1 MLRIT
6 PQCKFRV
13 KSTDGGMTL
22 YDFNTNRTFC
32 IFSLSIVS
40 CNAKFR
46 TALEKGLQ
54 WERALDL
61 FDEMKSKNMPVTVV
75 SYGSAISACEKGLQ
89 YRQCLEYLDEMTE
102 MGIKKNV
109 IIFGAAMSC
118 MEKSCRA
125 DIGFLLMERMRLEDV
140 APNVHIY
147 NSAISACARCNLW
160 EKGYELFE
168 DMDRIRVAKDVVTYN
183 AVLDAVSSQVE
194 LGRRLF
200 KQGMY
205 ISVFRTNYS
214 ASINSSH
221 ELYVLRFQYCKSGV
235 EKGFYARVSRLGTQ
249 WLELDLHF
257 LSLGGGEIALGWW
270 FEDCLVPYLMNTS
283 KLEAVQSIS
292 IVTGYGKTRSRGARM
307 NDDGMRKRVRAM
319 LKYMDIHETPQP
331 NKGRIH
337 IDKSALIKVVK
348 KNGGRI
354 KFDLEGYTRFK
365 EEETTANKCPDV
377 VQQVRP
383 RFRPARPGQGPP
395 GTFIRDGDPV
405 PPYKSPDEERRDSM
419 MQSSIRRPNDN
430 GYQEYQDN
438 RPSSSRNPREDRGR
452 ERGFDPGRPSG
463 DDRMH
468 SRAPSNHKRTSE
480 SWNQDQRHG
489 DDWRGGPRDAQR
501 RDSFNDH
508 EGHGR
513 RGYRGDRPNNGV
525 DRRGSNRDFND
536 GRPGIGNESDR
547 RNERQQEPYD
557 RKGSNRNWEGLNNN
571 MKSDR
576 DYDPNMRGP
585 DRRIGDDR
593 NVRPPMNRSDQASS
607 YYPDDRRNSFDNR
620 SGARSSRRPPSL
632 NSDRG
637 VEPDDASSGFRGARN
652 DIEFQGSHYQQKQQ
666 PPSRGYDIE
675 PSHIKGEPESPAN
688 GAAKKRSYDD
698 YQKQQQPPSRGYD
711 IEPAYAKRRGSL

>member
-1 MLRIT
+1 
-6 PQCKFRV
+6 
-13 KSTDGGMTL
+13 
-22 YDFNTNRTFC
+22 
-32 IFSLSIVS
+32 
-40 CNAKFR
+40 
-46 TALEKGLQ
+46 
-54 WERALDL
+54 
-61 FDEMKSKNMPVTVV
+61 MPVTVV

-168 DMDRIRVAKDVVTYN
+168 EMDRIRVAKDVVTYN

-200 KQGMY
+200 K
-205 ISVFRTNYS
+205 
-214 ASINSSH
+214 
-221 ELYVLRFQYCKSGV
+221 EGV

-270 FEDCLVPYLMNTS
+270 FEECLVPYLVNTS

-307 NDDGMRKRVRAM
+307 NDDGMRLRVRAM

-337 IDKSALIKVVK
+337 IDKAALIKVVK

-354 KFDLEGYTRFK
+354 KFDIEGYTRFK
-365 EEETTANKCPDV
+365 EEETTANKFPDV

-405 PPYKSPDEERRDSM
+405 PPYKSPDEERRGPMMESSM
-419 MQSSIRRPNDN
+419 RRPSDG
-430 GYQEYQDN
+430 GYQEYHN
-438 RPSSSRNPREDRGR
+438 SGPSSSRNPRDDRGR
-452 ERGFDPGRPSG
+452 ERGFDTGRPSG

-468 SRAPSNHKRTSE
+468 GRAPNNYNQNDE
-480 SWNQDQRHG
+480 SWNQDQRHR
-489 DDWRGGPRDAQR
+489 DDWRGGPRDAPQP
-501 RDSFNDH
+501 RDSLNDQD
-508 EGHGR
+508 GHGR
-513 RGYRGDRPNNGV
+513 RGYRGDRPDNGM

-536 GRPGIGNESDR
+536 GRPGLGNEGDR
-547 RNERQQEPYD
+547 RNERQHESHDQ
-557 RKGSNRNWEGLNNN
+557 RAMNRSWEG
-571 MKSDR
+571 R
-576 DYDPNMRGP
+576 DQNMRGGP
-585 DRRIGDDR
+585 DRRRGDDR
-593 NVRPPMNRSDQASS
+593 NSRQPMNRSDQPSS
-607 YYPDDRRNSFDNR
+607 YYPDERRNSFDSR
-620 SGARSSRRPPSL
+620 GGARGAPRR
-632 NSDRG
+632 
-637 VEPDDASSGFRGARN
+637 SSGFNSEHA
-652 DIEFQGSHYQQKQQ
+652 DDFQAPHYQQKQAA
-666 PPSRGYDIE
+666 PSRGYDIE
-675 PSHIKGEPESPAN
+675 SSYKGESESPSN

-698 YQKQQQPPSRGYD
+698 YQKQQQPAPSRGYD
-711 IEPAYAKRRGSL
+711 IEPAYSKRRGSL

>member
-1 MLRIT
+1 
-6 PQCKFRV
+6 
-13 KSTDGGMTL
+13 
-22 YDFNTNRTFC
+22 
-32 IFSLSIVS
+32 
-40 CNAKFR
+40 
-46 TALEKGLQ
+46 
-54 WERALDL
+54 
-61 FDEMKSKNMPVTVV
+61 MPVTVV

-140 APNVHIY
+140 TPNVHIY

-168 DMDRIRVAKDVVTYN
+168 EMDRIRVAKDVVTYN

-200 KQGMY
+200 K
-205 ISVFRTNYS
+205 
-214 ASINSSH
+214 
-221 ELYVLRFQYCKSGV
+221 EGV

-270 FEDCLVPYLMNTS
+270 FEECLVPYLVNTS

-307 NDDGMRKRVRAM
+307 NDDGMRLRVRAM

-337 IDKSALIKVVK
+337 IDKEALIKVVK

-354 KFDLEGYTRFK
+354 KFDLEGYNRFK
-365 EEETTANKCPDV
+365 EEETTANKFPEV
-377 VQQVRP
+377 VQKVRP

-405 PPYKSPDEERRDSM
+405 PPYKSPEEERRDSM
-419 MQSSIRRPNDN
+419 MESSMRRPNDN
-430 GYQEYQDN
+430 GYQEYHDN
-438 RPSSSRNPREDRGR
+438 GPSSSRNPREDRNHGR
-452 ERGFDPGRPSG
+452 GPNNYDQT
-463 DDRMH
+463 
-468 SRAPSNHKRTSE
+468 AE
-480 SWNQDQRHG
+480 SWNQEARRG

-501 RDSFNDH
+501 RDSFNDQ
-508 EGHGR
+508 EVHGR
-513 RGYRGDRPNNGV
+513 RGYRGDRPDNGV
-525 DRRGSNRDFND
+525 DRRGSNRDFD
-536 GRPGIGNESDR
+536 DTRVYDR
-547 RNERQQEPYD
+547 R
-557 RKGSNRNWEGLNNN
+557 GSNRSWEGRSN
-571 MKSDR
+571 
-576 DYDPNMRGP
+576 DYDQNARGF
-585 DRRIGDDR
+585 DR
-593 NVRPPMNRSDQASS
+593 NPRQPISRSDQPSS
-607 YYPDDRRNSFDNR
+607 YYPDDRRNSFDSR
-620 SGARSSRRPPSL
+620 SA
-632 NSDRG
+632 
-637 VEPDDASSGFRGARN
+637 EYAST
-652 DIEFQGSHYQQKQQ
+652 QYQKQQ
-666 PPSRGYDIE
+666 APPASRGYDVE
-675 PSHIKGEPESPAN
+675 PSYVRGGPESPAN

-698 YQKQQQPPSRGYD
+698 YQKQQQPPPPSRGYD
-711 IEPAYAKRRGSL
+711 VQPAYTKRRGSS